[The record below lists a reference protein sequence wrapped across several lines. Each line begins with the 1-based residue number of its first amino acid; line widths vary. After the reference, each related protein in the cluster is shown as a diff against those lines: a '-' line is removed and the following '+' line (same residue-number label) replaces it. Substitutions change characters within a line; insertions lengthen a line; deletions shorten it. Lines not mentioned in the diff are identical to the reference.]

1 MILLD
6 KNNSETFQT
15 YDYVSSGTYVC
26 LQCGGQSQKGI
37 ITVKQGEML
46 PECKECGYTYWI
58 KVM

>member
-1 MILLD
+1 MD

-58 KVM
+58 KVI